1 MEYKKLF
8 GIDFNKTEMNVSDLP
23 VYLTA
28 RRSFFKMYF
37 SEMEFVL
44 VMVSETEKFGVLAFE
59 KQAGIIA
66 EKYGIPVAFGFDN
79 VTRAQRDSLIEKNI
93 PFISES
99 GQLYLPFLGVALRD
113 RFVQPKKVNKE
124 KMMPATQA
132 LFLYLLYYSNG
143 NPVLKKDAAKALGV
157 TRTSITRAS
166 NQLDSMGLIVQK
178 MYGKECHMYANGQG
192 LQLFEKAKSYLI
204 NPIQRSIMV
213 KLQKQYEQYPLSSE
227 SALAEQAM
235 LNIPK
240 IPARAVYKA
249 EIVAEEIQDI
259 DVRWNTDG
267 DVMQLELWK
276 YVPDLYAKNGIVD
289 PVSLYMCF
297 ENNADDRIEG
307 AIEEYLEGYKW

>member
-1 MEYKKLF
+1 MEC
-8 GIDFNKTEMNVSDLP
+8 E
-23 VYLTA
+23 
-28 RRSFFKMYF
+28 
-37 SEMEFVL
+37 
-44 VMVSETEKFGVLAFE
+44 ET
-59 KQAGIIA
+59 
-66 EKYGIPVAFGFDN
+66 
-79 VTRAQRDSLIEKNI
+79 
-93 PFISES
+93 
-99 GQLYLPFLGVALRD
+99 
-113 RFVQPKKVNKE
+113 
-124 KMMPATQA
+124 
-132 LFLYLLYYSNG
+132 
-143 NPVLKKDAAKALGV
+143 
-157 TRTSITRAS
+157 
-166 NQLDSMGLIVQK
+166 
-178 MYGKECHMYANGQG
+178 YGKECHMYANGQG

-249 EIVAEEIQDI
+249 ETVAEEIQDI

-297 ENNADDRIEG
+297 ENNADERIEG